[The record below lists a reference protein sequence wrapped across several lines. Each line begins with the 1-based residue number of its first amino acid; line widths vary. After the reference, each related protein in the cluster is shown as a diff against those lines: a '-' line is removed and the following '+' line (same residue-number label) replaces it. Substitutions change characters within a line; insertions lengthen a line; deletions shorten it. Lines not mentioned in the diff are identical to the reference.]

1 MSNSNIAIAQG
12 TPLWPVEVTAPVA
25 NTTAGVWEFRTVPN
39 DPKSRFACQFVR
51 VENFTGVIAY
61 IKFEGTTSDPANT
74 FDYNIQLPSGGG
86 VSLEMGVQ
94 RLSIW
99 LPTGATIQRVQP
111 IVNTSGTAGSGSG
124 TATYSI
130 YGWAEGQ
137 VGRTTAPFVENS

>member
-1 MSNSNIAIAQG
+1 MSNSTRAIAQG
-12 TPLWPVEVTAPVA
+12 APIYPVEVTAPVA
-25 NTTAGVWEFRTVPN
+25 NTTAGIWEFRSTPGN
-39 DPKSRFACQFVR
+39 SKTGFQCQFVR
-51 VENFTGVIAY
+51 VENFTGVTAY
-61 IKFEGTTSDPANT
+61 IKFEGTTSDPANI

-86 VSLEMGVQ
+86 VSLEMGIQ

-130 YGWAEGQ
+130 YGWSEGQ
-137 VGRTTAPFVENS
+137 IGRTTSPFSENS